1 MIRTLRLS
9 DIPRQFLS
17 TRLKSSDLLSTYSKM
32 SRKRSN
38 PPNLARWTLPF
49 IKDRIA
55 LGSFHD
61 NQLHAM
67 VLLKARQRSSVWEVS
82 HAFCTPLGYND
93 MEELLTTS
101 IRMATASGADRVFLR
116 YENSSPA
123 DEPAKRAGF
132 REAYTEDLMIG
143 SIRPSKFKPLELQ
156 KLQHSD
162 LSGVYGLHSS
172 VAPLNMKFAIGM
184 TFEQWFA
191 TREDSEGYIQEYVF
205 TEGLVTVVWLHINW
219 QRNSIIA
226 DAILHPEYKLSVDAL
241 IEAAYRIIGYQ
252 KQVYWIV
259 RSHESIIANALIE
272 KGWRIDSSFT
282 VLVKPV
288 AKFVQQTSMLPIQ
301 V

>member
-1 MIRTLRLS
+1 
-9 DIPRQFLS
+9 
-17 TRLKSSDLLSTYSKM
+17 M

-49 IKDRIA
+49 IQDRIA

-67 VLLKARQRSSVWEVS
+67 VLLKARQRSSVWEIS

-93 MEELLTTS
+93 MEELLITS
-101 IRMATASGADRVFLR
+101 IRMATAAGADRVFLR
-116 YENSSPA
+116 CENSSPA
-123 DEPAKRAGF
+123 DEPAKRVGF
-132 REAYTEDLMIG
+132 SEAYKENLMIG

-162 LSGVYGLHSS
+162 LSGVYDLHSS
-172 VAPLNMKFAIGM
+172 VIPSNMKFAIGL
-184 TFEQWFA
+184 TFEQWLA

-205 TEGLVTVVWLHINW
+205 KEGLTTAVWLHINW
-219 QRNSIIA
+219 QRNSITA
-226 DAILHPEYKLSVDAL
+226 DAILRPEYKLSVDNL

-252 KQVYWIV
+252 KQVYWVV

-272 KGWRIDSSFT
+272 KGWRIGSSFT

-288 AKFVQQTSMLPIQ
+288 AKFVPQTSMLPIQ
-301 V
+301 VK